1 MYFGPAQRTMPQY
14 QLPSGLPT
22 SEPPA
27 QKDITGAFGTLLRR
41 KRAFIAIFLGFFSLV
56 VLLTLIVP
64 KTYTSEI
71 KLIAGASSPTGP
83 VGGTT
88 DTTLPLLN
96 ALLAASNTMSAE
108 TYVDLIQQYPVA
120 EQVIKDLNLPTDPYS
135 LLHNNISVTPVTN
148 TSIIAL
154 DASWGDRNTAIKIAN
169 DFGNVFVE
177 RERELIA
184 GQASSAIDF
193 LSKQLPAAQ
202 ATMQR
207 ADAALAQFETKHP
220 NVYLSG
226 ADSQSELTSVF
237 AAQQKYAQA
246 QVDRDQAQAQLNN
259 ITAQMRSMSPT
270 INGQS
275 SIVQNPVSAQLQA
288 QLAQVEVQLDT
299 ARKQYTE
306 QHPVVQALEQQKA
319 QLEKEIGSQASTVV
333 AGNEIVPNPVYQ
345 ELSQQAGTLRA
356 QIASDQAQLNTLRQ
370 EMGQNNRGES
380 LPAETLQLAN
390 LQRNAKM
397 AEDVYTALQQKYGE
411 ATVAQTTALSDVAI
425 TQPAAPDTTKVKP
438 NWELNLVLGL
448 ILGLVMAASGAFLID
463 FFDNTFK
470 NEEDVQRVL
479 PLPLLAS
486 IPKLTESSPSKLPWL
501 RALTVESFL
510 QLVTALRYSSDKPLA
525 TLAVTSPNEQDG
537 KTTVAMSTAIAMAEI
552 EPKVL
557 LVDADF
563 RHPALHKRLKG
574 DQTPGLSDVLVGDSD
589 LSAAIQPTK
598 YDGLFLLAAGTTVP
612 NPVKLIHSLRFDE
625 VLARLRK
632 DFRVVI
638 FDTPALQPVYD
649 GALVASKVDGTVL
662 VVSAG
667 LTDMPSTNK
676 ALQRLGTV
684 SGVNLLGVVLNR
696 ATPQNGYATYYLN
709 TSNTPLPHEEEIAA
723 RS

>member
-1 MYFGPAQRTMPQY
+1 MYFGPALRATPQY
-14 QLPSGLPT
+14 QLPSGLPP

-27 QKDITGAFGTLLRR
+27 QKDVAGVLATLWRR
-41 KRAFIAIFLGFFSLV
+41 KRAFFALFVGFFALV
-56 VLLTLIVP
+56 ILFTLIVP
-64 KTYTSEI
+64 KRYTSEI

-96 ALLAASNTMSAE
+96 ALLEASNTMSAE

-120 EQVIKDLNLPTDPYS
+120 EQVISNLHLPIDPYD
-135 LLHNNISVTPVTN
+135 LLHDDIVVTPVTN

-154 DASWGDRNTAIKIAN
+154 DASWGDRATAINMAN
-169 DFGNVFVE
+169 QFGSVFVN

-184 GQASSAIDF
+184 GQAGSAIDF
-193 LSKQLPAAQ
+193 LSRQLPVAEAA
-202 ATMQR
+202 MR
-207 ADAALAQFETKHP
+207 KADNALAQFEANHP
-220 NVYLSG
+220 NVYLTG

-237 AAQQKYAQA
+237 NAQQKYAQA
-246 QVDRDQAQAQLNN
+246 QVDRDQAQAQLSN
-259 ITAQMRSMSPT
+259 ITAQMNSMSAT

-275 SIVQNPVSAQLQA
+275 SIVQNPVTAQLQA

-299 ARKQYTE
+299 ARKQYTD
-306 QHPVVQALEQQKA
+306 QHPVVLALVEQKE
-319 QLEKEIGSQASTVV
+319 QLEKEIGNQAATVV
-333 AGNEIVPNPVYQ
+333 SGNEIVPNPVYQ
-345 ELSQQAGTLRA
+345 QLSQQAGTLRA
-356 QIASDQAQLNTLRQ
+356 QIASDEAQINTLNG
-370 EMGQNNRGES
+370 EMSANKQGNS
-380 LPAETLQLAN
+380 LPSETLELAS

-425 TQPAAPDTTKVKP
+425 TQPATPDTTKVKP
-438 NWELNLVLGL
+438 NWEINLILGFV
-448 ILGLVMAASGAFLID
+448 LGLVMAISGAFLID

-470 NEEDVQRVL
+470 DEQDVQRVL

-486 IPKLTESSPSKLPWL
+486 IPRLTATSPAKLPWL

-525 TLAVTSPNEQDG
+525 TLAITSPNQQDG

-557 LVDADF
+557 LIDADF
-563 RHPALHKRLKG
+563 RCPALHHRLG
-574 DQTPGLSDVLVGDSD
+574 LGEAPGLSDVLVGETP
-589 LSAAIQPTK
+589 LSAAIQPTR
-598 YDGLFLLAAGTTVP
+598 YDGLFLLSAGTKVP
-612 NPVKLIHSLRFDE
+612 NPAKLIHSARFDD
-625 VLARLRK
+625 LIAQLRK
-632 DFRVVI
+632 DYRALI
-638 FDTPALQPVYD
+638 FDTPALLPVYD
-649 GALVASKVDGTVL
+649 AALIAAKVEGTVL

-676 ALQRLGTV
+676 ALQRLGAV
-684 SGVNLLGVVLNR
+684 PGVNILGVVLNR
-696 ATPQNGYATYYLN
+696 TTPQNGYATYYLN
-709 TSNTPLPHEEEIAA
+709 TSSTPLPHEDEIATP
-723 RS
+723 S